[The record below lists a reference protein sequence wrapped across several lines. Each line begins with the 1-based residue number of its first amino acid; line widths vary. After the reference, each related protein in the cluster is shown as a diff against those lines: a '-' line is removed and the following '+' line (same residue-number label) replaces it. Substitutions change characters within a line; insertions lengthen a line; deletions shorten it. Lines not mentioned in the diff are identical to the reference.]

1 MKPFNL
7 KEHLEHPDWKVVT
20 REGRPVRIVYT
31 ELDDS
36 DYPVVGIISNWHP
49 QKFTAGGLFQAGK
62 ETKYDL
68 FFAPKKHEGWVIIFK
83 RPLLDSFE
91 IWPGIYTDRE
101 KAERVWEANP
111 GMLKCSI
118 VRIEWEDKQ

>member
-36 DYPVVGIISNWHP
+36 DYPVVAIISNWYP
-49 QKFTAGGLFQAGK
+49 QKFTAGGLFKASN

-68 FFAPKKHEGWVIIFK
+68 FFAPERQQHEGWVNVFK
-83 RPLLDSFE
+83 GVNSDYYVGDSRVFE
-91 IWPGIYTDRE
+91 SKEEAE
-101 KAERVWEANP
+101 KAGKEWSGYMPV
-111 GMLKCSI
+111 K
-118 VRIEWEDKQ
+118 IEWEE

>member
-7 KEHLEHPDWKVVT
+7 KEYLEHPDWKVQT

-36 DYPVVGIISNWHP
+36 DYPVVAIISNWNP

-68 FFAPKKHEGWVIIFK
+68 FFYSKKIEAWT
-83 RPLLDSFE
+83 LLVKYVDHYALNSILYGTIE
-91 IWPGIYTDRE
+91 EARRVQESDPDIY
-101 KAERVWEANP
+101 VH
-111 GMLKCSI
+111 I
-118 VRIEWEDKQ
+118 VKVEWEEEQ